1 MKTRLSHRVQAVL
14 SVLLVCMSVSAN
26 PITEAEALRK
36 AQQFMS
42 GKHFTVRPT
51 ATDPT
56 ASEAKKP
63 FYIFNADDGGFVLVS
78 GDDRTTAIL
87 GYSDH
92 GTLDLSQA
100 PENVRY
106 WLDSYADQIRSLDKG
121 AEAVSPAP
129 SLKGAAAIA
138 PLIQT
143 KWNQYEPYN
152 NLCPTSPG
160 TTKKCLT
167 GCVAT
172 AMAQMLYYYKW
183 PEHCPAIPSYTPSGF
198 SEPLPELP
206 PMDFDWDAMKLTYG
220 YGESESA
227 STTAVAQLM
236 RYCGQ
241 SVKMGYGLGGS
252 SAWLNP
258 QVLIETF
265 DYSEDLKCVYRSDY
279 SDSDWEALIYQE
291 LAAGRPVPY
300 SGQSDEGGHQFICD
314 GYDGKGLFHINWGW
328 GGSPDAYYV
337 LSVANPYTDGKSG
350 YSQGQDA
357 IIGVEPKAAPSDYTV
372 NALTVSEDVLL
383 NEETEIRVSLTNNG
397 KTSRERLF
405 LWMKQGGTWT
415 LVATVNGTVGT
426 GQTGEETL
434 AFVPSATGTFDVKLS
449 SDTEGNVVKAT
460 ATIQV
465 AEPVEKTVGDFV
477 YLCNTVSHHAFV
489 KGLSDDSRAVN
500 LTIPETFESDGATYT
515 VLTVKDEAFYYSY
528 RVRRLELPS
537 TLTKIGKDA
546 FFNCRNLEMVVSH
559 IVHPFVIDDNTFVC
573 RSWNSD
579 SQQYDYETPSAV
591 LYVPLGSKAEYEAI
605 SGWTKFAKIAEG
617 EPKEVV
623 ARGLK
628 FFCLPDTKTASVIAD
643 EGYKELTEVDIPA
656 KVECDGASF
665 TVDAIANEAFES
677 CYNISSVTFP
687 STLRSIGYDA
697 FWNCYSIEELD
708 IPEGCESIS
717 STAFAYCFRLKKVV
731 LPSTLS
737 SIGERAF
744 ANASSMVSVIS
755 RVKSPCAISQ
765 DVFSLSDW
773 NQEKQ
778 DYDYEP
784 SPATLYVPVGTKS
797 AYVAKGWDQFTSM
810 KEGEPVEAVIAGLRY
825 QVLTTEKTAIVLAD
839 ESYKELTEVNIPM
852 QVEWGG
858 TKCYVVAISD
868 RAFASCYEITTLT
881 LPPTL
886 KTIGNSAFWNCY
898 RIKELSIPEGCETI
912 GSSAF
917 AYCFWLQK
925 LVLPY
930 TLTSIGDFAFR
941 DISSLVSVIS
951 CVKTPFAISESVFS
965 ISSWNEANQEYDF
978 EDSPATLYIPVGKKA
993 AYIANGWDQ
1002 FAAIVEDDAS
1012 GIERVVTDGQ
1022 QPDDGTIYNLNGLRV
1037 TNPTKGV
1044 YIRNGK
1050 KILIQ

>member
-1 MKTRLSHRVQAVL
+1 MKRPFILLLAHISF
-14 SVLLVCMSVSAN
+14 LLVANSGFAN
-26 PITEAEALRK
+26 PISQTEALRR
-36 AQQFMS
+36 ASQFMP
-42 GKHFTVRPT
+42 GKHFSSRNYSVGGGPSQTKP
-51 ATDPT
+51 
-56 ASEAKKP
+56 P

-78 GDDRTTAIL
+78 GDDRTMPVL
-87 GYSDH
+87 GYSEH
-92 GTLDLSQA
+92 GSLDLTNA
-100 PENVRY
+100 PSNLRY
-106 WLDSYADQIRSLDKG
+106 WLDCYAEQIQNLDRGGNAVVSAPIMKRS
-121 AEAVSPAP
+121 
-129 SLKGAAAIA
+129 AAIS

-143 KWNQYEPYN
+143 RWNQSAPYHN
-152 NLCPTSPG
+152 QCPTAPG
-160 TTKKCLT
+160 TSEICLT

-172 AMAQMLYYYKW
+172 CMAQIMYYYKW
-183 PEHCPAIPSYTPSGF
+183 PEHCPALPSYTPFGF
-198 SEPLPELP
+198 PAPLPELP
-206 PMDFDWDAMKLTYG
+206 PIDFDWNDMKLSYTYG
-220 YGESESA
+220 EEGVA
-227 STTAVAQLM
+227 ADAVAWLM

-241 SVKMGYGLGGS
+241 AVKMGYGLDGS
-252 SAWLNP
+252 SGWLNP
-258 QVLIETF
+258 EVMKETF
-265 DYSEDLKCVYRSDY
+265 DYSETTTTVYRNDY
-279 SDSDWEALIYQE
+279 GAEAWEALIYGE
-291 LAAGRPVPY
+291 LAQGRPVPY
-300 SGQSDEGGHQFICD
+300 SGQSDGGGHQFICD
-314 GYDGKGLFHINWGW
+314 GYDGKGYFHINWGW
-328 GGSPDAYYV
+328 GGYLDSYFL
-337 LSVANPYTDGKSG
+337 LSVVNPEPERNSG
-350 YSQGQDA
+350 YSQQQDA
-357 IIGVEPKAAPSDYTV
+357 IIGLEPKAVPSDYTV
-372 NALTVSEDVLL
+372 NAFTVSEDVLI

-405 LWMKQGGTWT
+405 LWMNQGGTWT
-415 LVATVNGTVGT
+415 LVATVNGTVGA

-489 KGLSDDSRAVN
+489 KGLSDDSKAIN

-591 LYVPLGSKAEYEAI
+591 LYVPVGSKAEYEAI

-623 ARGLK
+623 ASSLK

-755 RVKSPCAISQ
+755 RIKSPCAISQ
-765 DVFSLSDW
+765 DVFSISDW

-784 SPATLYVPVGTKS
+784 SPATLYVPVGTKA
-797 AYVAKGWDQFTSM
+797 AYIAKGWDQFTSM

-858 TKCYVVAISD
+858 TKCNVVAISD

-886 KTIGNSAFWNCY
+886 KSIGNSAFWNCY

-965 ISSWNEANQEYDF
+965 ISSWNEAKQDYDF

-1012 GIERVVTDGQ
+1012 GIDEITTNQRT
-1022 QPDDGTIYNLNGLRV
+1022 DDGAIYNLNGQRV
-1037 TNPTKGV
+1037 ENPTKGV

-1050 KILIQ
+1050 KILFR

>member
-1 MKTRLSHRVQAVL
+1 M
-14 SVLLVCMSVSAN
+14 
-26 PITEAEALRK
+26 
-36 AQQFMS
+36 
-42 GKHFTVRPT
+42 
-51 ATDPT
+51 
-56 ASEAKKP
+56 
-63 FYIFNADDGGFVLVS
+63 
-78 GDDRTTAIL
+78 
-87 GYSDH
+87 
-92 GTLDLSQA
+92 
-100 PENVRY
+100 
-106 WLDSYADQIRSLDKG
+106 
-121 AEAVSPAP
+121 
-129 SLKGAAAIA
+129 
-138 PLIQT
+138 
-143 KWNQYEPYN
+143 
-152 NLCPTSPG
+152 
-160 TTKKCLT
+160 
-167 GCVAT
+167 
-172 AMAQMLYYYKW
+172 
-183 PEHCPAIPSYTPSGF
+183 
-198 SEPLPELP
+198 
-206 PMDFDWDAMKLTYG
+206 
-220 YGESESA
+220 
-227 STTAVAQLM
+227 
-236 RYCGQ
+236 
-241 SVKMGYGLGGS
+241 
-252 SAWLNP
+252 
-258 QVLIETF
+258 
-265 DYSEDLKCVYRSDY
+265 
-279 SDSDWEALIYQE
+279 
-291 LAAGRPVPY
+291 
-300 SGQSDEGGHQFICD
+300 
-314 GYDGKGLFHINWGW
+314 
-328 GGSPDAYYV
+328 
-337 LSVANPYTDGKSG
+337 
-350 YSQGQDA
+350 
-357 IIGVEPKAAPSDYTV
+357 
-372 NALTVSEDVLL
+372 
-383 NEETEIRVSLTNNG
+383 
-397 KTSRERLF
+397 
-405 LWMKQGGTWT
+405 
-415 LVATVNGTVGT
+415 
-426 GQTGEETL
+426 
-434 AFVPSATGTFDVKLS
+434 
-449 SDTEGNVVKAT
+449 
-460 ATIQV
+460 
-465 AEPVEKTVGDFV
+465 
-477 YLCNTVSHHAFV
+477 
-489 KGLSDDSRAVN
+489 
-500 LTIPETFESDGATYT
+500 
-515 VLTVKDEAFYYSY
+515 
-528 RVRRLELPS
+528 
-537 TLTKIGKDA
+537 
-546 FFNCRNLEMVVSH
+546 
-559 IVHPFVIDDNTFVC
+559 
-573 RSWNSD
+573 
-579 SQQYDYETPSAV
+579 
-591 LYVPLGSKAEYEAI
+591 LYVPVGSKAEYEAI

-623 ARGLK
+623 ASSLK

-755 RVKSPCAISQ
+755 RIKSPCAISQ
-765 DVFSLSDW
+765 DVFSISDW

-784 SPATLYVPVGTKS
+784 SPATLYVPVGTKA
-797 AYVAKGWDQFTSM
+797 AYIAKGWDQFTSM

-858 TKCYVVAISD
+858 TKCNVVAISD

-886 KTIGNSAFWNCY
+886 KSIGNSAFWNCY

-965 ISSWNEANQEYDF
+965 ISSWNEAKQDYDF

-1012 GIERVVTDGQ
+1012 GIDEITTNQRT
-1022 QPDDGTIYNLNGLRV
+1022 DDGAIYNLNGQRV
-1037 TNPTKGV
+1037 ENPTKGV

-1050 KILIQ
+1050 KILFR

>member
-1 MKTRLSHRVQAVL
+1 MKRPFILLLAHISF
-14 SVLLVCMSVSAN
+14 LLVANSGFAN
-26 PITEAEALRK
+26 PISQTEALRR
-36 AQQFMS
+36 ASQFMP
-42 GKHFTVRPT
+42 GKHFSSRNYSVGGGPSQTKP
-51 ATDPT
+51 
-56 ASEAKKP
+56 P

-78 GDDRTTAIL
+78 GDDRTMPVL
-87 GYSDH
+87 GYSEH
-92 GTLDLSQA
+92 GSLDLTNA
-100 PENVRY
+100 PSNLRY
-106 WLDSYADQIRSLDKG
+106 WLDCYAEQIQNLDRGGNAVVSAPIMKRS
-121 AEAVSPAP
+121 
-129 SLKGAAAIA
+129 AAIS

-143 KWNQYEPYN
+143 RWNQSAPYHN
-152 NLCPTSPG
+152 QCPTAPG
-160 TTKKCLT
+160 TSEICLT

-172 AMAQMLYYYKW
+172 CMAQIMYYYKW
-183 PEHCPAIPSYTPSGF
+183 PEHCPALPSYTPFGF
-198 SEPLPELP
+198 PAPLPELP
-206 PMDFDWDAMKLTYG
+206 PIDFDWNDMKLSYTYG
-220 YGESESA
+220 EEGVA
-227 STTAVAQLM
+227 ADAVAWLM

-241 SVKMGYGLGGS
+241 AVKMGYGLDGS
-252 SAWLNP
+252 SGWLNP
-258 QVLIETF
+258 EVMKETF
-265 DYSEDLKCVYRSDY
+265 DYSETTTTVYRNDY
-279 SDSDWEALIYQE
+279 GAEAWEALIYGE
-291 LAAGRPVPY
+291 LAQGRPVPY
-300 SGQSDEGGHQFICD
+300 SGQSDGGGHQFICD
-314 GYDGKGLFHINWGW
+314 GYDGKGYFHINWGW
-328 GGSPDAYYV
+328 GGYLDSYFL
-337 LSVANPYTDGKSG
+337 LSVVNPEPERNSG
-350 YSQGQDA
+350 YSQQQDA
-357 IIGVEPKAAPSDYTV
+357 IIGLEPKTVPSDYMV
-372 NALTVSEDVLL
+372 NAFTVSEDVLI

-405 LWMKQGGTWT
+405 LWMNQGGTWT
-415 LVATVNGTVGT
+415 LVATVNGTVGA

-489 KGLSDDSRAVN
+489 KGLSDDSKAIN

-591 LYVPLGSKAEYEAI
+591 LYVPVGSKAEYEAI

-623 ARGLK
+623 ASSLK

-755 RVKSPCAISQ
+755 RIKSPCAISQ
-765 DVFSLSDW
+765 DVFSISDW

-784 SPATLYVPVGTKS
+784 SPATLYVPVGTKA
-797 AYVAKGWDQFTSM
+797 AYIAKGWDQFTSM

-858 TKCYVVAISD
+858 TKCNVVAISD

-886 KTIGNSAFWNCY
+886 KSIGNSAFWNCY

-965 ISSWNEANQEYDF
+965 ISSWNEAKQEYDF
-978 EDSPATLYIPVGKKA
+978 EDSPATLYIPVGKKS
-993 AYIANGWDQ
+993 AYIAKGWDQ

-1012 GIERVVTDGQ
+1012 GIDEITTNQRT
-1022 QPDDGTIYNLNGLRV
+1022 DDGAIYNLNGQRV
-1037 TNPTKGV
+1037 ENPTKGV

-1050 KILIQ
+1050 KILFR

>member
-1 MKTRLSHRVQAVL
+1 MKRPFILLLAHISF
-14 SVLLVCMSVSAN
+14 LLVANSGFAN
-26 PITEAEALRK
+26 PISQTEALRR
-36 AQQFMS
+36 ASQFMP
-42 GKHFTVRPT
+42 GKHFSSRNYSVGGGPSQTKP
-51 ATDPT
+51 
-56 ASEAKKP
+56 P

-78 GDDRTTAIL
+78 GDDRTMPVL
-87 GYSDH
+87 GYSEH
-92 GTLDLSQA
+92 GSLDLTNA
-100 PENVRY
+100 PSNLRY
-106 WLDSYADQIRSLDKG
+106 WLDCYAEQIQNLDRGGNAVVSAPIMKRS
-121 AEAVSPAP
+121 
-129 SLKGAAAIA
+129 AAIS

-143 KWNQYEPYN
+143 RWNQSAPYHN
-152 NLCPTSPG
+152 QCPTAPG
-160 TTKKCLT
+160 TSEICLT

-172 AMAQMLYYYKW
+172 CMAQIMYYYKW
-183 PEHCPAIPSYTPSGF
+183 PEHCPALPSYTPFGF
-198 SEPLPELP
+198 PAPLPELP
-206 PMDFDWDAMKLTYG
+206 PIDFDWNDMKLSYTYG
-220 YGESESA
+220 EEGVA
-227 STTAVAQLM
+227 ADAVAWLM

-241 SVKMGYGLGGS
+241 AVKMGYGLDGS
-252 SAWLNP
+252 SGWLNP
-258 QVLIETF
+258 EVMKETF
-265 DYSEDLKCVYRSDY
+265 DYSETTTTVYRNDY
-279 SDSDWEALIYQE
+279 GAEAWEALIYGE
-291 LAAGRPVPY
+291 LAQGRPVPY
-300 SGQSDEGGHQFICD
+300 SGQSDGGGHQFICD
-314 GYDGKGLFHINWGW
+314 GYDGKGYFHINWGW
-328 GGSPDAYYV
+328 GGYLDSYFL
-337 LSVANPYTDGKSG
+337 LSVVNPEPERNSG
-350 YSQGQDA
+350 YSQQQDA
-357 IIGVEPKAAPSDYTV
+357 IIGLEPKTVPSDYMV
-372 NALTVSEDVLL
+372 NAFTVSEDVLI

-405 LWMKQGGTWT
+405 LWMNQGGTWT
-415 LVATVNGTVGT
+415 LVATVNGTVGA

-489 KGLSDDSRAVN
+489 KGLSDDSKAIN

-591 LYVPLGSKAEYEAI
+591 LYVPVGSKAEYEAI

-623 ARGLK
+623 ASSLK

-755 RVKSPCAISQ
+755 RIKSPCAISQ
-765 DVFSLSDW
+765 DVFSISDW

-784 SPATLYVPVGTKS
+784 SPATLYVPVGTKA
-797 AYVAKGWDQFTSM
+797 AYIAKGWDQFTSM

-858 TKCYVVAISD
+858 TKCNVVAISD

-886 KTIGNSAFWNCY
+886 KSIGNSAFWNCY

-965 ISSWNEANQEYDF
+965 ISSWNEAKQDYDF

-1012 GIERVVTDGQ
+1012 GIDEITTNQRT
-1022 QPDDGTIYNLNGLRV
+1022 DDGAIYNLNGQRV
-1037 TNPTKGV
+1037 ENPTKGV

-1050 KILIQ
+1050 KILFR

>member
-1 MKTRLSHRVQAVL
+1 MKRPFILLLAHISF
-14 SVLLVCMSVSAN
+14 LLVANSGFAN
-26 PITEAEALRK
+26 PISQTEALRR
-36 AQQFMS
+36 ASQFMP
-42 GKHFTVRPT
+42 GKHFSSRNYSVGGGPSQTKP
-51 ATDPT
+51 
-56 ASEAKKP
+56 P

-78 GDDRTTAIL
+78 GDDRTMPVL
-87 GYSDH
+87 GYSEH
-92 GTLDLSQA
+92 GSLDLTNA
-100 PENVRY
+100 PSNLRY
-106 WLDSYADQIRSLDKG
+106 WLDCYAEQIQNLDRGGNAVVSAPIMKRS
-121 AEAVSPAP
+121 
-129 SLKGAAAIA
+129 AAIS

-143 KWNQYEPYN
+143 RWNQSAPYHN
-152 NLCPTSPG
+152 QCPTAPG
-160 TTKKCLT
+160 TSEICLT

-172 AMAQMLYYYKW
+172 CMAQIMYYYKW
-183 PEHCPAIPSYTPSGF
+183 PEHCPALPSYTPFGF
-198 SEPLPELP
+198 PAPLPELP
-206 PMDFDWDAMKLTYG
+206 PIDFDWNDMKLSYTYG
-220 YGESESA
+220 EEGVA
-227 STTAVAQLM
+227 ADAVAWLM

-241 SVKMGYGLGGS
+241 AVKMGYGLDGS
-252 SAWLNP
+252 SGWLNP
-258 QVLIETF
+258 EVMKETF
-265 DYSEDLKCVYRSDY
+265 DYSETTTTVYRNDY
-279 SDSDWEALIYQE
+279 GAEAWEALIYGE
-291 LAAGRPVPY
+291 LAQGRPVPY
-300 SGQSDEGGHQFICD
+300 SGQSDGGGHQFICD
-314 GYDGKGLFHINWGW
+314 GYDGKGYFHINWGW
-328 GGSPDAYYV
+328 GGYLDSYFL
-337 LSVANPYTDGKSG
+337 LSVVNPEPERNSG
-350 YSQGQDA
+350 YSQQQDA
-357 IIGVEPKAAPSDYTV
+357 IIGLEPKTVPSDYMV
-372 NALTVSEDVLL
+372 NAFTVSEDVLI

-405 LWMKQGGTWT
+405 LWMNQGGTWT
-415 LVATVNGTVGT
+415 LVATVNGTVGA

-489 KGLSDDSRAVN
+489 KGLSDDSKAIN

-591 LYVPLGSKAEYEAI
+591 LYVPVGSKAEYEAI

-623 ARGLK
+623 ASGLK

-755 RVKSPCAISQ
+755 RIKSPCAISQ
-765 DVFSLSDW
+765 DVFSISDW

-784 SPATLYVPVGTKS
+784 SPATLYVPVGTKA
-797 AYVAKGWDQFTSM
+797 AYIAKGWDQFTSM

-858 TKCYVVAISD
+858 TKCNVVAISD

-886 KTIGNSAFWNCY
+886 KSIGNSAFWNCY

-965 ISSWNEANQEYDF
+965 ISSWNEAKQEYDF
-978 EDSPATLYIPVGKKA
+978 EDSPATLYIPVGKKS
-993 AYIANGWDQ
+993 AYIAKGWDQ

-1012 GIERVVTDGQ
+1012 GIDEITTNQRT
-1022 QPDDGTIYNLNGLRV
+1022 DDGAIYNLNGQRV
-1037 TNPTKGV
+1037 ENPTKGV

-1050 KILIQ
+1050 KILFR